1 MSQNLYT
8 RIIMRKS
15 FLAVYLLVI
24 YLSGVTAQSS
34 FPEAEISNGIIR
46 AHLYLPDAENGYYR
60 ATRFD
65 WSGIITNL
73 EFEGHSYFGKW
84 FDKYSPTINDAI
96 MGPVEEFG
104 PVGYDDVKAGGNFV
118 MIGVGALEKPDEPGH
133 GRFKL
138 YKITDPGTWK
148 TDKKPDQIRF
158 IHELKGPEYSY
169 EYSKTIR
176 AVKGKPV
183 LVIAHSL
190 KNTGKKTI
198 ETTVYNH
205 NFMIIDKEPTG
216 PNYVI
221 HFPVEVSGEGLGT
234 HAQFQG
240 NKIVFT
246 ENLARSVTVNPVN
259 GFGNDRK
266 EYNFRIE
273 NIKTGAGVKIT
284 GDKPVDKLIFWASPK
299 TVCPEPYIT
308 VKAKPGKT
316 FKWEITYEYY
326 TFEPKK

>member
-1 MSQNLYT
+1 MKK
-8 RIIMRKS
+8 IFPAI
-15 FLAVYLLVI
+15 YLLI
-24 YLSGVTAQSS
+24 LHLSGVTAQTS

-73 EFEGHSYFGKW
+73 EFSGHSYFGKW
-84 FDKYSPTINDAI
+84 FEKYSPTINDAI

-138 YKITDPGTWK
+138 YKIADPGSWK
-148 TDKKPDQIRF
+148 TVKKPRQIRF
-158 IHELKGPEYSY
+158 VHELKGPDYSY
-169 EYSKTIR
+169 EYSKTVR

-183 LVIAHSL
+183 LVLSHSL

-205 NFMIIDKEPTG
+205 NFMIIDKAPAG
-216 PNYVI
+216 PDYLV
-221 HFPVEVSGEGLGT
+221 HFPVEISGETGGLGT
-234 HAQFQG
+234 YARFQG
-240 NKIVFT
+240 NRIVFT
-246 ENLARSVTVNPVN
+246 ENLAKSIMVNPVL

-299 TVCPEPYIT
+299 TICPEPYIT
-308 VKAKPGKT
+308 VKAEPGKT
-316 FKWEITYEYY
+316 FKWEIFYEFY
-326 TFEPKK
+326 TFEPEN